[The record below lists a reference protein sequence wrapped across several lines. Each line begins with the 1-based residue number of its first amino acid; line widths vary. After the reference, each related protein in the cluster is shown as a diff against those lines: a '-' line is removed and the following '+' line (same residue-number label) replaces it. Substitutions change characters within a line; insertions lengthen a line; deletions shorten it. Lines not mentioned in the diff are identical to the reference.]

1 MPPIDN
7 DGANMNAAMDED
19 QAVEAFL
26 RQLDDA
32 PKKEPSDKREET
44 DTTTDEDA
52 PEHEDAD
59 EADEHDA
66 PSDDDGDEGEE
77 EEDDKPARKYAE
89 DEGIYVKIK
98 VGDEEQE
105 VAVKDLKRLFGQE
118 AALTKRS
125 QEVADRR
132 KQIDTE
138 AAKYLAQTQALL
150 TRAQERAKP
159 YMELDFLAL
168 SRNPNISDEEL
179 TALRRE
185 AQSAMEDVQ
194 FLTSETENFMR
205 EIEQRQFNSLRETA
219 AQAIKELSDPVKG
232 LPGWSE
238 KLYDDIRAHAIAAG
252 APQDVVSRLVDPWA
266 IRLIHDAM
274 MFKRGKSKV
283 VTDKVNKVNK
293 GPKRVVK
300 TSTNPSVTKAS
311 QSTKASKALN
321 RLRMTGSADDATDAF
336 LASLESSD

>member
-59 EADEHDA
+59 ETDEHDA

-105 VAVKDLKRLFGQE
+105 VAVKDLKSCS
-118 AALTKRS
+118 AKKRPS
-125 QEVADRR
+125 PNDPR
-132 KQIDTE
+132 K
-138 AAKYLAQTQALL
+138 
-150 TRAQERAKP
+150 
-159 YMELDFLAL
+159 
-168 SRNPNISDEEL
+168 SR
-179 TALRRE
+179 
-185 AQSAMEDVQ
+185 
-194 FLTSETENFMR
+194 
-205 EIEQRQFNSLRETA
+205 
-219 AQAIKELSDPVKG
+219 
-232 LPGWSE
+232 
-238 KLYDDIRAHAIAAG
+238 IAA
-252 APQDVVSRLVDPWA
+252 SR
-266 IRLIHDAM
+266 
-274 MFKRGKSKV
+274 S
-283 VTDKVNKVNK
+283 T
-293 GPKRVVK
+293 PKRL
-300 TSTNPSVTKAS
+300 STW
-311 QSTKASKALN
+311 
-321 RLRMTGSADDATDAF
+321 LRHRHC
-336 LASLESSD
+336 